1 MKEISSFGG
10 SSVWNFL
17 IRNTQPVKVYE
28 NIFIFYM
35 LLMSDFQII
44 KS

>member
-1 MKEISSFGG
+1 
-10 SSVWNFL
+10 
-17 IRNTQPVKVYE
+17 VKVYE

-44 KS
+44 KSWDW